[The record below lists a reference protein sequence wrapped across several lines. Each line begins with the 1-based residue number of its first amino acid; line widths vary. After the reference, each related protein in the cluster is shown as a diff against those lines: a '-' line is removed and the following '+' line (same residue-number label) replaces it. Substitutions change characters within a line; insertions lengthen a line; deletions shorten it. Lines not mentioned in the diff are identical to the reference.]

1 MSYRFTGSALN
12 SLLKFKEETADKIQD
27 IIKEASGQ
35 GFYNH
40 SSYSYSYD
48 NHGNPWDKLDIKRD
62 NLNYRVFFTNVED
75 TFYILEIFQRD
86 ELEYNK
92 DLYNLL
98 KTLDNKIE
106 K

>member
-1 MSYRFTGSALN
+1 MSYKFTESALD
-12 SLLKFKEETADKIQD
+12 SLLKFEEETASRIQN
-27 IIKEASGQ
+27 IIKEASKQ
-35 GFYNH
+35 DFYNH

-62 NLNYRVFFTNVED
+62 NLNYRVFFTNVEE
-75 TFYILEIFQRD
+75 TFYILEVFQRD
-86 ELEYNK
+86 DLEYDK

-98 KTLDNKIE
+98 KKLEDKVE